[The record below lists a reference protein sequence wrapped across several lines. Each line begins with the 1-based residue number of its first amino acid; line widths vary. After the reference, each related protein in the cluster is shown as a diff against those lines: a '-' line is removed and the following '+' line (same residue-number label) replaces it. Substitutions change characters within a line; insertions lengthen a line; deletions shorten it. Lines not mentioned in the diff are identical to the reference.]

1 MFLILAYYR
10 GCFWKICSPPL
21 RKHYEVK
28 PKMTVQTGIEKK
40 PLNYYFGDNEAID
53 FYNFF
58 AYLSKSS
65 KNN

>member
-1 MFLILAYYR
+1 
-10 GCFWKICSPPL
+10 
-21 RKHYEVK
+21 
-28 PKMTVQTGIEKK
+28 MTVQTGIEKK
-40 PLNYYFGDNEAID
+40 PLRYYFGDNEAID